1 MSLRGLLRV
10 LGRAAITT
18 LSLVILF
25 GGASLLGQTTNG
37 SIVGNVKDP
46 SGAVLPGVTITVSN
60 EDTKIS
66 RDVTTSQT
74 GDYSASNLLPGSYS
88 VTAKLAG
95 FKTLIRPGVVV
106 RLNQATTVDLVMDL
120 GAVTQSVEVTGS
132 VPLLQTTEGT
142 IGHVVEQR
150 RIQNLPL
157 NGRDFTQ
164 LTLLIPGAAQA
175 SLPGTGFFVIN
186 AFGTSVAVSGN
197 RPDQNNFT
205 LDGTYNNETFFK
217 HFGIRPSVDAIEE
230 FSIQTNITSARY
242 GVGGA
247 HIDIASR
254 TGTNALH
261 GSAYEFLRNDAVDA
275 NDFFRNASNV
285 KKPAFRM
292 NNFGGAIGGPVWLPN
307 VYDGRN
313 KSFWFFNYEGL
324 RFSRGSSGLGIVPT
338 AAMLNGDLSK
348 DTAGNPISQIFNP
361 FTTCAI
367 PGSGSTNPA
376 CTDINGFD
384 AKGNLTGVPDGK
396 IDSADLTR
404 QPFTNN
410 QIPSNLFDPV
420 SSVYSQIFYLSNPP
434 NRSVPG
440 DPNNLINTRANTL
453 DTNQYNIRGDQKI
466 TDKWNVFGR
475 WSWSK
480 LNQIQPLA
488 LPTQAW
494 SQLNNFRNLTLSS
507 TYVFNPTTVF
517 EFRYGYALDNI
528 FFGSSYPAPGF
539 QALLDAGLKGLPPK
553 FIGFDTPLNLDSE
566 GFSGASMFVFHNGP
580 DKNHQIIGNVMKTKG
595 RHTFNVGTEFKR
607 TKMFHDGQFANWAFR
622 SDPTSDPQN
631 RAKTGYGL
639 ASYLLGIPSHA
650 DRIIGNAALDA
661 VALNYH
667 FYIQDDI
674 KVTPKLT
681 LNFGI
686 RYEYSEWFK
695 FRFNTA
701 AGYDSSL
708 DNGQTTDRYLGFVW
722 SGYNYVLGLPANTRR
737 EITDP
742 DWNNF
747 APRFGF
753 AYRLNDRTTVRGG
766 YGVFYAGLMTWEWSQ
781 FRGNWPYAV
790 TQTLDGL
797 NRDYPTS
804 RYTNVFPSIDLASV
818 PPSATH
824 SGNRHD
830 RWPYIQ
836 EWNLH
841 VQRELAKDLLLEV
854 GYVGTKGT
862 KLSSFISNND
872 PRPGPGTVGCP
883 DVFGL
888 LPPNACLGS
897 VDHPRPHRN
906 IGPYSANFMANNSR
920 YHGLQAKVERRFSSG
935 LSLLGSYSWSHSI
948 DLASTFGGDTPQD
961 YYNRRAGYG
970 NSQFDQR
977 QNFIASSLY
986 QLPFGPG
993 RRFVNIGGPVGKLL
1007 EGWDF
1012 NTIVRFHSGFPYGIF
1027 VERDVANIGARSAG
1041 QHPSLLP
1048 GQNPNTGPGTTDQ
1061 WFNTKAFA
1069 PCDDT
1074 DPTAFGAGAPQHC
1087 FGNLGRNTM
1096 IGPGFKNFD
1105 LSLHKTTKIHE
1116 NHAIEFRAEF
1126 FNAFNNVNFGNP
1138 NGAWGRLGPD
1148 RDPVTNQLIQHGNAN
1163 FGIISGT
1170 QNTSREIQF
1179 ALKYIF

>member
-1 MSLRGLLRV
+1 MRLRRLFNSPAMSLRGLLRV

-74 GDYSASNLLPGSYS
+74 GDFSASNLLPGSYS
-88 VTAKLAG
+88 ATAKLAG

-106 RLNQATTVDLVMDL
+106 RLNQATTLDLVMDL
-120 GAVTQSVEVTGS
+120 GAVTQSVEVTGT

-261 GSAYEFLRNDAVDA
+261 GSAYNFLRNDAVDA

-292 NNFGGAIGGPVWLPN
+292 NNFGGVIGGPVYLPK

-348 DTAGNPISQIFNP
+348 DTAGDPILKPGDLACKDTAGNKVQCLDALGRPSVTGQIYNP
-361 FTTCAI
+361 FTTRQATAGQVD
-367 PGSGSTNPA
+367 P
-376 CTDINGFD
+376 
-384 AKGNLTGVPDGK
+384 LTGLVAQSTG
-396 IDSADLTR
+396 LVR
-404 QPFTNN
+404 EPFSGN

-420 SSVYSQIFYLSNPP
+420 SSVYSQIFYLSNLP
-434 NRSVPG
+434 NRAIPG
-440 DPNNLINTRANTL
+440 DPNNLINTSATTL

-466 TDKWNVFGR
+466 NDKWNMFGR

-480 LNQIQPLA
+480 LINAQPLP
-488 LPTQAW
+488 LPTQVRN
-494 SQLNNFRNLTLSS
+494 QQNNFRNLTLSS

-528 FFGSSYPAPGF
+528 LFSSLFPPPGF
-539 QALLDAGLKGLPPK
+539 QALLNAGLKGLPPK

-566 GFSGASMFVFHNGP
+566 GFSGANMFVFHNGP
-580 DKNHQIIGNVMKTKG
+580 DTNHQIIVNVMKTRG

-631 RAKTGYGL
+631 RGTTGYGL

-661 VALNYH
+661 VAHNYH
-667 FYIQDDI
+667 YYIQDDI
-674 KVTPKLT
+674 KLTPKLT

-797 NRDYPTS
+797 NRDFPVS
-804 RYTNVFPSIDLASV
+804 RFTNVFPSVDLASV

-883 DVFGL
+883 DPFGL
-888 LPPNACLGS
+888 LPAGTCLPS
-897 VDHPRPHRN
+897 DNHPRPHRN
-906 IGPYSANFMANNSR
+906 IGPYSSNFMANNSR
-920 YHGLQAKVERRFSSG
+920 YHGLQTKVERRFSSG
-935 LSLLGSYSWSHSI
+935 LSLLASYSWSHSI
-948 DLASTFGGDTPQD
+948 DLASTFGGDVPQD

-977 QNFIASSLY
+977 QNFIGSSLY

-993 RRFVNIGGPVGKLL
+993 RRYLNLHGPAGKVL
-1007 EGWDF
+1007 EGWDV
-1012 NTIVRFHSGFPYGIF
+1012 NAIVRFHSGFPYGIF
-1027 VERDVANIGARSAG
+1027 VNRDVANVGSRGVG
-1041 QHPSLLP
+1041 QHASLVP
-1048 GQNPNTGPGTTDQ
+1048 GQDPNTGPGTTAE
-1061 WFNTKAFA
+1061 WFNTGAFA
-1069 PCDDT
+1069 TCD
-1074 DPTAFGAGAPQHC
+1074 AGAPQFC

-1096 IGPGFKNFD
+1096 VGPRFKNFD
-1105 LSLHKTTKIHE
+1105 LALHKTTKIHE
-1116 NHAIEFRAEF
+1116 SHAIEFRAEF
-1126 FNAFNNVNFGNP
+1126 FNAFNNVNFSNPAGTLGNS
-1138 NGAWGRLGPD
+1138 D
-1148 RDPVTNQLIQHGNAN
+1148 
-1163 FGIISGT
+1163 FGTITGT

>member
-1 MSLRGLLRV
+1 MSLRGV
-10 LGRAAITT
+10 QWAAITT

-25 GGASLLGQTTNG
+25 SGPSLLGQTTNG

-46 SGAVLPGVTITVSN
+46 SGAVLPGATITVSN

-74 GDYSASNLLPGSYS
+74 GDFSASNLLPGSYS
-88 VTAKLAG
+88 VTAKLAA
-95 FKTLIRPGVVV
+95 FKTLIRSGVVV

-120 GAVTQSVEVTGS
+120 GSTTQSVEVTGT

-261 GSAYEFLRNDAVDA
+261 GSAYNFLRNDAVDA

-292 NNFGGAIGGPVWLPN
+292 NNFGGVIGGPVWLPK

-324 RFSRGSSGLGIVPT
+324 RFSRESSALGIVPT

-348 DTAGNPISQIFNP
+348 DTAGNPIPQIFNP
-361 FTTCAI
+361 FTTC
-367 PGSGSTNPA
+367 GFGTNPA
-376 CTDINGFD
+376 CATDANG
-384 AKGNLTGVPDGK
+384 NP
-396 IDSADLTR
+396 ILTR

-410 QIPSNLFDPV
+410 QIPSTLFDPV
-420 SSVYSQIFYLSNPP
+420 SSVYSQIFYVSNPP
-434 NRSVPG
+434 NRSIPG

-453 DTNQYNIRGDQKI
+453 HTNQYNIRGDQKI
-466 TDKWNVFGR
+466 TDKWNMFGR

-480 LNQIQPLA
+480 LNQIQPLS

-528 FFGSSYPAPGF
+528 FFGSSYPPPGF
-539 QALLDAGLKGLPPK
+539 QALLNAGLKGLPPK

-566 GFSGASMFVFHNGP
+566 GFSTANMFVFHNGP
-580 DKNHQIIGNVMKTKG
+580 DKNHQIIGNVMKARG

-607 TKMFHDGQFANWAFR
+607 TRMFHDGQFANWAFR

-631 RAKTGYGL
+631 RGTTGYGL

-667 FYIQDDI
+667 YYIQDDI
-674 KVTPKLT
+674 KLTPKLT

-753 AYRLNDRTTVRGG
+753 AYRLNDRTTLRGG

-797 NRDYPTS
+797 NRDFPTS
-804 RYTNVFPSIDLASV
+804 RYSNVFPSIDLGSV

-872 PRPGPGTVGCP
+872 PRPGDGTVGCP
-883 DVFGL
+883 DPFGL
-888 LPPNACLGS
+888 LPAGTCLPT
-897 VDHPRPHRN
+897 DNHPRPHRN
-906 IGPYSANFMANNSR
+906 IGPYSSNFMANNSR
-920 YHGLQAKVERRFSSG
+920 YHGLQTKVERRFASG
-935 LSLLGSYSWSHSI
+935 LSLL
-948 DLASTFGGDTPQD
+948 
-961 YYNRRAGYG
+961 
-970 NSQFDQR
+970 
-977 QNFIASSLY
+977 
-986 QLPFGPG
+986 
-993 RRFVNIGGPVGKLL
+993 
-1007 EGWDF
+1007 
-1012 NTIVRFHSGFPYGIF
+1012 
-1027 VERDVANIGARSAG
+1027 
-1041 QHPSLLP
+1041 
-1048 GQNPNTGPGTTDQ
+1048 
-1061 WFNTKAFA
+1061 
-1069 PCDDT
+1069 
-1074 DPTAFGAGAPQHC
+1074 
-1087 FGNLGRNTM
+1087 
-1096 IGPGFKNFD
+1096 
-1105 LSLHKTTKIHE
+1105 
-1116 NHAIEFRAEF
+1116 
-1126 FNAFNNVNFGNP
+1126 
-1138 NGAWGRLGPD
+1138 
-1148 RDPVTNQLIQHGNAN
+1148 
-1163 FGIISGT
+1163 
-1170 QNTSREIQF
+1170 
-1179 ALKYIF
+1179 